1 MTAIT
6 NALIFL
12 AAIWPV
18 DGAAQWSR
26 GARGTKSDPKHACRA
41 DSRGRTRPSFIG
53 DAPTQDDT
61 IAPNADA
68 AAPQSPAR
76 GSAPGALAA
85 IQELASLAFGGHG
98 GGTLP
103 GGLGTLLDLGMEF
116 ARLEMSL
123 TVVDF

>member
-1 MTAIT
+1 MEPRRSW
-6 NALIFL
+6 NKV
-12 AAIWPV
+12 AA
-18 DGAAQWSR
+18 
-26 GARGTKSDPKHACRA
+26 DPKHACRA

-53 DAPTQDDT
+53 DTPTQDDT

-85 IQELASLAFGGHG
+85 IHELASLAFGGHG

>member
-1 MTAIT
+1 VLL
-6 NALIFL
+6 N
-12 AAIWPV
+12 
-18 DGAAQWSR
+18 GAAALVEQSGSR
-26 GARGTKSDPKHACRA
+26 SEAYFTSRDSRP
-41 DSRGRTRPSFIG
+41 DSRGRTRPSFIW
-53 DAPTQDDT
+53 DTPTHDDT
-61 IAPNADA
+61 IAPNADVV
-68 AAPQSPAR
+68 APQSPAR

-98 GGTLP
+98 GGTVP